1 MWFLPGARRGL
12 LPLERPTSLRAPA
25 CAQPRLRPNAE
36 RREHDAL
43 GPRARGW
50 AESGDCAVPA
60 SFPSRW
66 VGWLS
71 PAATAAASCAASSL
85 SSALAPRLPPAPA
98 RLSPPTPRAPLP
110 HLPLAGSLSSC
121 LRSRLL
127 PAARAPLPA
136 SPPPAASPPWCL
148 PARLGRRSS
157 PAPAAPGLRSV
168 GASSAPQWLGP
179 DATGAER
186 AGRAELREASDAPPG
201 WGPGALASSPCPL
214 VITGLC
220 LEPGRSL
227 EETGASQ
234 RSHPCR
240 VRVEYLQ
247 T

>member
-1 MWFLPGARRGL
+1 M
-12 LPLERPTSLRAPA
+12 
-25 CAQPRLRPNAE
+25 
-36 RREHDAL
+36 
-43 GPRARGW
+43 
-50 AESGDCAVPA
+50 PA

-71 PAATAAASCAASSL
+71 PAATAAPCAASSL

-98 RLSPPTPRAPLP
+98 RRPPPPAPLP

-127 PAARAPLPA
+127 RAARAPLPA

-186 AGRAELREASDAPPG
+186 ARRAELREASDARPG

-220 LEPGRSL
+220 LEPGLSL
-227 EETGASQ
+227 EETGASE

>member
-1 MWFLPGARRGL
+1 M
-12 LPLERPTSLRAPA
+12 PT
-25 CAQPRLRPNAE
+25 
-36 RREHDAL
+36 
-43 GPRARGW
+43 
-50 AESGDCAVPA
+50 

-71 PAATAAASCAASSL
+71 PASTAAAPCAASSL
-85 SSALAPRLPPAPA
+85 SLALAPRLPPAPTP
-98 RLSPPTPRAPLP
+98 LSPPPPAPLP

-157 PAPAAPGLRSV
+157 QAPAAPGLRSV
-168 GASSAPQWLGP
+168 GASSAPQCLGP

-186 AGRAELREASDAPPG
+186 AGRAELREASDARPG

-220 LEPGRSL
+220 LVPGRSS
-227 EETGASQ
+227 EETGATE